1 MKQKLID
8 FAVISKGLDYP
19 DKIKLVLF
27 AAGKKPN
34 TYLTLKINKDD
45 LGEKYEFEKRL
56 RKEKVIF
63 SASRQKGYEEIKKIE
78 GNEIKWKIAGIWIGY
93 DLFKDKKSKKDFQRY
108 KSLLRKQQ
116 KSRADRLAGKI
127 YGYPKCCTE
136 KYIKETPQFIKKRYS
151 YYQYYKRFHD
161 ADKKFPFIFHT
172 PCTANCRSAA
182 ALNKRYETAI
192 KKYAPEIY
200 KKYKAKKTFERD
212 IIIDTESDI
221 LIKGKTIWPEK
232 NGHDYSVITRKPIE
246 GKYYLISYL
255 SKKNYDRGT
264 VLSAVITKQ
273 YDYASIKIKK
283 IKSVINNLVHVR
295 SLPMIGRKY

>member
-8 FAVISKGLDYP
+8 FAVISKGLDFS

-34 TYLTLKINKDD
+34 TYIILKINPDD

-56 RKEKVIF
+56 RKEKIVF
-63 SASRQKGYEEIKKIE
+63 SASRQKGYEEIKKIS
-78 GNEIKWKIAGIWIGY
+78 GNEIQWEIAGIWIGY

-108 KSLLRKQQ
+108 KKLLGKQQ
-116 KSRADRLAGKI
+116 ASRAHRLAGKL

-136 KYIKETPQFIKKRYS
+136 KYIKETPQVIKKKYS
-151 YYQYYKRFHD
+151 YYEYYKRFHD
-161 ADKKFPFIFHT
+161 NDRKFPYLFHT
-172 PCTANCRSAA
+172 PCTANCRASK
-182 ALNKRYETAI
+182 ALNKRYEAAV

-200 KKYKAKKTFERD
+200 KKYRQKKVFERN

-232 NGHDYSVITRKPIE
+232 NGHDYSVITKNPIE
-246 GKYYLISYL
+246 GKYYLISFL
-255 SKKNYDRGT
+255 SRKDYERGT
-264 VLSAVITKQ
+264 VLSAEITSKH
-273 YDYASIKIKK
+273 DYANIKVKK

-295 SLPMIGRKY
+295 ALPMIGRKY